1 MIFTFSRTACILF
14 VALRMKNVM
23 DSRYYI
29 HLGIRVDEKEI
40 ILSEL

>member
-14 VALRMKNVM
+14 VAMKNVM

-29 HLGIRVDEKEI
+29 HLGIRVDEKEV